1 MAAADATEATAVRE
15 KEAAAFATEKANAEK
30 DVAAVAKAVAAIE
43 SGMAGSLLQT
53 SGAQLLRTILVAK
66 RDLLMD
72 DDRQD
77 MLSFLSGSHKL
88 EYAPQSGQILGILKQ
103 MHDEMAKNAADATE
117 AEEEAIKTY
126 DQLMA
131 AKKRE
136 VDALTAEIEKKLERS
151 GNLGVQIAQMKNDM

>member
-43 SGMAGSLLQT
+43 SGMAGSFLQT

-77 MLSFLSGSHKL
+77 MLSFLSGSQKL
-88 EYAPQSGQILGILKQ
+88 EYAQSGQILGILKQ

-151 GNLGVQIAQMKNDM
+151 GNLGVQIAQMKRYGG